1 MIPAAVLRIAPVVNV
16 FSTIVMMF
24 SLTMTAPLIVAYIYG
39 DTALLT
45 YVQSILIALAAG
57 VLMRVATMHRRREL
71 QPRDGFLLVF
81 LVWSILPA
89 FATLPLM
96 FHIHGLSFTD
106 AYFETVSGITT
117 TGSTVLENLDAL
129 PPSINF
135 WR

>member
-57 VLMRVATMHRRREL
+57 VLMR
-71 QPRDGFLLVF
+71 
-81 LVWSILPA
+81 
-89 FATLPLM
+89 
-96 FHIHGLSFTD
+96 
-106 AYFETVSGITT
+106 
-117 TGSTVLENLDAL
+117 
-129 PPSINF
+129 
-135 WR
+135 